1 MNQKTRELI
10 EIGLRGIPLENLVD
24 SWIFR
29 VEEVSS
35 NVYLVEGIDKNG
47 KKVRSYGADSEK
59 VLSDCLKKVERI
71 NARKSIFRKFIKLF
85 SKS

>member
-24 SWIFR
+24 NWIFH
-29 VEEVSS
+29 VEEISS
-35 NVYLVEGIDKNG
+35 NVYLVEGINKNG
-47 KKVRSYGADSEK
+47 KKVRSYGTDPEK
-59 VLSDCLKKVERI
+59 VLNTCLKNVERI
-71 NARKSIFRKFIKLF
+71 NARKNIFRKFIKLF